1 MTMLPS
7 SLPMQRKRQQ
17 RRETGLLTRSKPLFS
32 AATGYVW
39 LNDRTR
45 GNRMETVASL
55 PMLRHIVVASS
66 RLKQETAAGL

>member
-1 MTMLPS
+1 MLS
-7 SLPMQRKRQQ
+7 
-17 RRETGLLTRSKPLFS
+17 T
-32 AATGYVW
+32 ATGNVW

-45 GNRMETVASL
+45 GNGMETVASL